1 MYVLVR
7 LFKIVFCI
15 GNVFKNDSIF
25 FPSDVMEAGSSEF
38 LEDPIDIDVKYEKV
52 ENVEEHNSAGYINTK
67 FKKII
72 KCSEC
77 AEVLP
82 NDQKAIKSHMMNHIL
97 VKQKSVVIG
106 GASKKKPMPSKPFLT
121 K

>member
-1 MYVLVR
+1 MYFFVCFKLYFALSRKCFQKR
-7 LFKIVFCI
+7 LY
-15 GNVFKNDSIF
+15 F
-25 FPSDVMEAGSSEF
+25 FPSDVIEAGSSKF
-38 LEDPIDIDVKYEKV
+38 LEDPIHIDVKNEKV
-52 ENVEEHNSAGYINTK
+52 EDVEEHNFTGYLNTK

-77 AEVLP
+77 EKVLP
-82 NDQKAIKSHMMNHIL
+82 NDQKAIKSHMMNHML
-97 VKQKSVVIG
+97 KQKSVVIG

>member
-1 MYVLVR
+1 MYVLVC

-15 GNVFKNDSIF
+15 GNVFKNGSIF

-38 LEDPIDIDVKYEKV
+38 LEEPIDVKNEKV
-52 ENVEEHNSAGYINTK
+52 EDVEEHNSAGYINTK

-77 AEVLP
+77 QKVLP
-82 NDQKAIKSHMMNHIL
+82 NNQKAIKSHMMNHIM

-106 GASKKKPMPSKPFLT
+106 GASQKKPMPSKPFLT

>member
-1 MYVLVR
+1 MFSKR
-7 LFKIVFCI
+7 LY
-15 GNVFKNDSIF
+15 F

-38 LEDPIDIDVKYEKV
+38 LEDPIDIDVKNEKV
-52 ENVEEHNSAGYINTK
+52 EDVEENNFTGYLNTK

-82 NDQKAIKSHMMNHIL
+82 NDQKAIKSHMMSHIMI
-97 VKQKSVVIG
+97 KQKSVVIG
-106 GASKKKPMPSKPFLT
+106 GASQKKPMPSKPFLT